1 MKTLLKLEEATLVL
15 MGLYAYSRLDAGWLL
30 FILLLFAPDL
40 SMLGYLGGPKA
51 GAFTYNLVHHKAVAV
66 LVYLLGLWLAS
77 PDLQIAGVVLFTHS
91 SLDRV
96 LGYGLKHSDSFQNT
110 HLGPIGPA
118 ARG

>member
-1 MKTLLKLEEATLVL
+1 MKTLLKLEEAALVL
-15 MGLYAYSRLDAGWLL
+15 LGLYAYSALNAGWLL

-40 SMLGYLGGPKA
+40 SMLGYLAGPKA
-51 GAFTYNLVHHKAVAV
+51 GALTYNIVHHKAVAV

-77 PDLQIAGVVLFTHS
+77 PNLQTAGVILFTHS
-91 SLDRV
+91 SLDRI
-96 LGYGLKHSDSFQNT
+96 LGYGLKHSDSFHNT